1 MAEVSLTGL
10 AAGDPVPGEYVE
22 VAFSQGPA
30 SLATS
35 ADAILVIGN
44 MLTTGAGAEATLYG
58 PDTTVPMTGEA
69 DAAAIFGNGAELHRQ
84 LRQIY
89 KLNKTTPVYAIACAE
104 NGSGVAGTCAIT
116 ITGTATGSGAIRIY
130 LDDEFVD
137 TGFVTGDTPTVMA
150 AAAIVQIN
158 SRTHW
163 MATAGASAGV
173 ITLTSKQKGP
183 RANLSTAFARVI
195 PFTGTGVTVSPV
207 VPTAFA
213 SGAGIDSVT
222 AVLAAVV
229 AKKFYYIVPAHV
241 DSANLILVH
250 AQLVSQALP
259 VTGIRQRMVCSSK
272 DSLANAITIV
282 DALNGARAELVW
294 LAESNIPP
302 PELAAKAA
310 AVYTLGESSTIPRL
324 NFNSYG
330 EGDGEP
336 WSVSA
341 PLSGAAP
348 TRSQIYAALNAGVTP
363 IGVRS
368 ARSTYLVKRVT
379 TRYKTGA
386 VVDYRIRDP
395 HKVLISDRYAT
406 ALVTKA
412 ALQLRGKSIGN
423 DPVKNE
429 PSPGATVATPRVVKA
444 MIDTVT
450 VAYGNDDL
458 LQNVP
463 DIKAQTV
470 ALRSTSNT
478 SRMGARVPLQPID
491 ILDQLAFKV
500 DQVA

>member
-1 MAEVSLTGL
+1 VAEVSLTGL
-10 AAGDPVPGEYVE
+10 AASDPVPGEYVE
-22 VAFSQGPA
+22 VAFAQGPA
-30 SLATS
+30 SLATA

-44 MLTTGAGAEATLYG
+44 MLATGAGSAVTLYG
-58 PDTTVPMTGEA
+58 PDTVVPMTGA
-69 DAAAIFGNGAELHRQ
+69 DDASVLFGPGAELHRQ

-104 NGSGVAGTCAIT
+104 NGSGVAGTCQIT
-116 ITGTATGSGAIRIY
+116 ITGTATGSGALRVY

-158 SRTHW
+158 ANTHW

-195 PFTGTGVTVSPV
+195 PFSGSGVTVSPST
-207 VPTAFA
+207 PTAFA
-213 SGAGIDSVT
+213 SGAGADSVS
-222 AVLAAVV
+222 AALAAIV

-241 DSANLILVH
+241 DSTNLNLIH
-250 AQLVSQALP
+250 AQIVSQALP
-259 VTGIRQRMVCSSK
+259 VTGIRQRMVVGSK
-272 DSLANAITIV
+272 DSLANAITVV
-282 DALNGARAELVW
+282 DGMNGARVELVW

-302 PELAAKAA
+302 SELAAKMAA
-310 AVYTLGESSTIPRL
+310 IYTLGESSTIPRL

-348 TRSQIYAALNAGVTP
+348 TRSQIYAALNAGVSP

-368 ARSTYLVKRVT
+368 ATSTYLVKRVT
-379 TRYKTGA
+379 TRYKNGA

-406 ALVTKA
+406 SLSNKA

-423 DPVKNE
+423 DPIKNE
-429 PSPGATVATPRVVKA
+429 PTPGPSVTTPRLVKTL
-444 MIDTVT
+444 IDTVT
-450 VAYGNDDL
+450 TAYGNDDL
-458 LQNVP
+458 LQNVSR
-463 DIKAQTV
+463 IKANTV
-470 ALRSTSNT
+470 AIRSTSNT
-478 SRMGARVPLQPID
+478 SRIGARVPLEPVD
-491 ILDQLAFKV
+491 ILDQLAFRV
-500 DQVA
+500 DQVG